1 MLRYLAD
8 ENLSSNFVRGLL
20 RRRPLDLVRAVDV
33 GLGSQPDD
41 LVLTW
46 AADNDRIVI
55 SRDFRTLPA
64 HAWDRI
70 ANGLPMP
77 GLLLIRGDR
86 SIAQIVDDLVLIDGT
101 CDANDLRD
109 QVWYLPLE

>member
-8 ENLSSNFVRGLL
+8 ENLSSNFIRGLL

-33 GLGSQPDD
+33 GLGSQPDET
-41 LVLTW
+41 LLTW

-55 SRDFRTLPA
+55 SRDFRTLSA
-64 HAWDRI
+64 HAWDRV
-70 ANGLPMP
+70 ADSLPMP

-86 SIAQIVDDLVLIDGT
+86 SIAQVVDDLILIDDT
-101 CDANDLRD
+101 CEATDLRD
-109 QVWYLPLE
+109 QVWYLPLD